1 MQELT
6 GLIKGLNKREI
17 KLVRWLYTSSGKS
30 EEKLRL
36 QIFDYIL
43 KSKKAEEAEF
53 RKKISYNGS
62 NSAFSHLKR
71 RLRNDILNVILLQE
85 SNKKFR
91 APMFTASFEVKKKM
105 AFAEL
110 LYRRGQLDL
119 GDCLIDEGIKL
130 AKNFELIAEQYILT
144 DFQRIT
150 QGITK
155 GNKII
160 GKANNEIENIV
171 EAISANSKVVNL
183 FYDFTIRYLGKK
195 SFSSEKLKEAQ
206 DSLVKMEFIY
216 KNYPYAR
223 IGFWYHRAAISYY
236 SQNHEYENAFL
247 HGKLLLELT
256 ENNQALYT
264 PVNLAGAS
272 KDLAEICISAK
283 KFDFGVTYSN
293 RALELFNP
301 KLNNYLLTLENLFQS
316 EFYLGNMENC
326 KYIYNKAKVH
336 PRYSKN
342 KSTIAKWNYFNSCIL
357 FKEKKYRECLKSLNQ
372 FKQEY
377 LSDKGEMQF
386 GYRLLILI
394 NYIELEKFDVFEFE
408 LDSFR
413 KSIYYYKDYYK
424 ERISYIIKT
433 LNDLQKCDFD
443 FSKFSKFEIENR
455 IKNKW
460 QPLGYEMVEFFEWLN
475 KKFVHNEN

>member
-6 GLIKGLNKREI
+6 GLIAGLNKREI
-17 KLVRWLYTSSGKS
+17 KLVRWLYTSSGNS

-43 KSKKAEEAEF
+43 KNKKAEEQEI
-53 RKKISYNGS
+53 KIKISYRGS
-62 NSAFSHLKR
+62 RSAFSHLKR
-71 RLRNDILNVILLQE
+71 RIRNDILNVILLQE

-110 LYRRGQLDL
+110 LYRRGLLDL
-119 GDCLIDEGIKL
+119 GDNLIDEGVKM

-160 GKANNEIENIV
+160 GKANNEIEEIV

-195 SFSSEKLKEAQ
+195 SFSQEKLKEAQ
-206 DSLVKMEFIY
+206 QSLIQMENIY
-216 KNYPYAR
+216 KKHPFAR
-223 IGFWYHRAAISYY
+223 IGFWYHRAAISYH
-236 SQNHEYENAFL
+236 SQNQEYEQAFL
-247 HGKLLLELT
+247 HGKLLLDLT

-283 KFDFGVTYSN
+283 KFDLGARYSN
-293 RALELFNP
+293 RAMELFNP

-316 EFYLGNMENC
+316 EFYLGNLENC
-326 KYIYNKAKVH
+326 KNAYIKAKNH
-336 PRYSKN
+336 PRFN
-342 KSTIAKWNYFNSCIL
+342 KSKSTKAKWNYFNSCIL
-357 FKEKKYRECLKSLNQ
+357 FKENKFKECLDSLNN

-394 NYIELEKFDVFEFE
+394 NYIELKKYDIFEFE

-424 ERISYIIKT
+424 ERISSIIKI
-433 LNDLQKCDFD
+433 LNELQKNDFD
-443 FSKFSKFEIENR
+443 FSNFSKFKAENK
-455 IKNKW
+455 ITEKW
-460 QPLGYEMVEFFEWLN
+460 QPLGYEMIEFFEWLN
-475 KKFVHNEN
+475 KKTITDEN